1 MVSNNSFVF
10 NDDKTKLTLLL
21 TAHLSQ
27 RHNLSNNEL
36 FKVMR
41 NGEAVAQANTKKIL
55 GIHFYENL
63 SWLYHVNNV
72 IQSS

>member
-1 MVSNNSFVF
+1 MVSHNSFVF
-10 NDDKTKLTLLL
+10 KDDKIKLTLLL
-21 TAHLSQ
+21 TIQLSQ
-27 RHNLSNNEL
+27 RHNLSNNKL

-41 NGEAVAQANTKKIL
+41 NGEAAARVNTKKIL

-63 SWLYHVNNV
+63 SWLYHV

>member
-1 MVSNNSFVF
+1 MISNNSFAF

-21 TAHLSQ
+21 TIQLSQ

-41 NGEAVAQANTKKIL
+41 NGEAVERVSTKKIL

-63 SWLYHVNNV
+63 SWLYHGNNI
-72 IQSS
+72 IQSF